1 MRHRKEKIHLGR
13 TLTHRKELI
22 AQLAT
27 SFFLYEK
34 IETTIA
40 KAKALRPYA
49 EKLIT
54 KAGNDTV
61 AARRSADNKLTHKN
75 AVKKLF
81 EVLGPKYKD
90 RKGGYTRI
98 QRSGIRKGDSG
109 EKAIISLV
117 D

>member
-13 TLTHRKELI
+13 KQSHRKELVS
-22 AQLAT
+22 QLAT
-27 SFFLYEK
+27 SLFLYEK

-40 KAKALRPYA
+40 KAKVLRPYA

-54 KAGNDTV
+54 LGAKDSV
-61 AARRSADNKLTHKN
+61 VSRRSADKKLMHKN

-98 QRSGIRKGDSG
+98 RRTSIRKGDCA

-117 D
+117 